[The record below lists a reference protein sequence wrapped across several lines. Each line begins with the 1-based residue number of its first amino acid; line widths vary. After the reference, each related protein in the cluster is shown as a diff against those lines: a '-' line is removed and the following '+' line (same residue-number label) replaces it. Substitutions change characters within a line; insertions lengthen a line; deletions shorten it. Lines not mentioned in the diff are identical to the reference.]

1 MSTKSAGAPRPTG
14 RRWLRGALV
23 IADAFVALAAI
34 GGGLALALGMESGR
48 FPLDWLAGTPFPD
61 YVAPGLL
68 LAIVVGGAAAVATA
82 MTVRDART
90 GAVASVVAG
99 AILVG
104 WIAGE
109 ILLLTGDGEVVSPTE
124 AFFLVVGL
132 AVVGLGVA
140 VVRADRAMR
149 DGRSGPGDG
158 READA

>member
-1 MSTKSAGAPRPTG
+1 MSTSSAGAPRPTG

-34 GGGLALALGMESGR
+34 GGGLALALGMESAR
-48 FPLDWLAGTPFPD
+48 FPLDWLVGTPFAD

-68 LAIVVGGAAAVATA
+68 LALVVGGAAAVATA

-109 ILLLTGDGEVVSPTE
+109 ILLMTGDAEVVSPTE

-132 AVVGLGVA
+132 AIVGLGVA
-140 VVRADRAMR
+140 VVRGDRAAPAEVGARR
-149 DGRSGPGDG
+149 DGR
-158 READA
+158 

>member
-1 MSTKSAGAPRPTG
+1 MSTSSAGAPRPTR

-34 GGGLALALGMESGR
+34 GGGLALALGMESAR
-48 FPLDWLAGTPFPD
+48 FPLDWLAGTPFAD

-68 LAIVVGGAAAVATA
+68 LALVVGGAAAVATA

-109 ILLLTGDGEVVSPTE
+109 ILVLTGDAEVVSPTE
-124 AFFLVVGL
+124 AFFLAVGL
-132 AVVGLGVA
+132 AIVALGAA
-140 VVRADRAMR
+140 VVRRERVGR
-149 DGRSGPGDG
+149 DGPAARREG
-158 READA
+158 R